1 MSSRLPLRATA
12 RALSFAFA
20 AATATLFALPA
31 HAERI
36 EPPLELLHAPV
47 NMLVA
52 GTLTEIAANGHLV
65 FRRDRVLSGRYPVPD
80 LVDVRA
86 PLGLSSLKVGRRY
99 IFGYTLLKQDPRKP
113 GALIADEA
121 GAVMLTGVGL
131 EPALFADTAQVR
143 ELLAGEHDE
152 DEGDAHEA
160 EEMLERLMKA
170 LRSDDPALQNLAA
183 AQIAHEAEL
192 REHLGDG
199 ERKRI
204 ERIARD
210 TKTPPPVRTVLLK
223 ASVEHPH
230 AYGDWWQPVAID
242 LVANTPIGGYASKTP
257 DPSDLILVAMDVLD
271 MRAVK
276 VPSEAL
282 KRWIWSPNPALVE
295 RASLMLRR
303 ESPAVERSVVQQ
315 ALADPKL
322 PGQTRKFLGDHLR
335 RLDRLDARLKARKDG
350 TG

>member
-1 MSSRLPLRATA
+1 MSSRPLLRAAA
-12 RALSFAFA
+12 RALSLAVA
-20 AATATLFALPA
+20 AAVTLLALPA

-36 EPPLELLHAPV
+36 EPPLELLRAPV

-52 GTLTEIAANGHLV
+52 GTLTEIAPNGHLV

-121 GAVMLTGVGL
+121 GATLLTGVGL
-131 EPALFADTAQVR
+131 EPALFADTSQVR

-160 EEMLERLMKA
+160 EETVERLMKA
-170 LRSDDPALQNLAA
+170 LRSDDASLQNLAA
-183 AQIAHEAEL
+183 AQLAYEAEL

-223 ASVEHPH
+223 ASLEHPQ
-230 AYGDWWQPVAID
+230 AYGAWWQPAAID
-242 LVANTPIGGYASKTP
+242 LVTNTPVGGYSSKTP

-276 VPSEAL
+276 VPSDAL

-303 ESPAVERSVVQQ
+303 ESPAAERSAVQQ